1 MAQKRMTMLA
11 SNAYSR
17 LNLLATGAMTDQ
29 FWNLTRDDMGMY
41 TEKATKIG
49 EGNKHL
55 VIKKSTILS
64 NRILYFY
71 ELLCMI
77 TIHTS
82 LSSAW

>member
-41 TEKATKIG
+41 TEKNDK
-49 EGNKHL
+49 
-55 VIKKSTILS
+55 
-64 NRILYFY
+64 NR
-71 ELLCMI
+71 
-77 TIHTS
+77 
-82 LSSAW
+82 